1 MLIHT
6 YGILARHIMRQLL
19 VPFLCCFFGFLFLFF
34 IGDVQDELGDM
45 LKKENQS
52 AIEVF
57 FYFMLVLPEKIPLIT
72 PMALL
77 LGTMYCF
84 ANLNRHNEINAI
96 RSSGVSTF
104 KLSIPVIIF
113 SFLMS
118 ICLFLSNEYFQGYIS
133 GKASALHEKL
143 TGEKAYSNELSFTV
157 ALENGERQ
165 WTLKFNED
173 GSYSRISLT
182 RINNIGNIEWTID
195 CHRAEFSKENG
206 WKFYDGNKSKF
217 NENNFPL
224 APEAFKEISLA
235 DVKDDPLKMRQYSN
249 LAGLTIGEINRRK
262 NSSVR
267 FSEQDNLVMDVKLYS
282 LIFTPFACLISVL
295 LGIPL
300 SITQQRQGALASA
313 AKALGIM
320 IAYYVLLQIFQ
331 NLGNNGI
338 LPAFI
343 AGSAPTLFFLIFG
356 LYISIKK

>member
-6 YGILARHIMRQLL
+6 HGILARYIMKQLL
-19 VPFLCCFFGFLFLFF
+19 VPFLCCFLGFLFLFF
-34 IGDVQDELGDM
+34 IGDLQDELSDM

-52 AIEVF
+52 AVEVI
-57 FYFMLVLPEKIPLIT
+57 FYFLMLLPEKIPLIT

-84 ANLNRHNEINAI
+84 SNLNRHNEINAI

-118 ICLFLSNEYFQGYIS
+118 VLLFLTNEYFQGLFS
-133 GKASALHEKL
+133 EKATVLHEKL
-143 TGEKAYSNELSFTV
+143 TGEKAYSDELSFTV
-157 ALENGERQ
+157 GTEDGERQ
-165 WTLKFNED
+165 WNLKFNED
-173 GSYSRISLT
+173 GSYSRISLA
-182 RINNIGNIEWTID
+182 RIGASGNIAWTID
-195 CHRAEFSKENG
+195 CHKAEFSKDNG
-206 WKFYDGNKSKF
+206 WVFYEGKKSKF

-224 APEAFKEISLA
+224 APEPFKEMKMPEL
-235 DVKDDPLKMRQYSN
+235 KDDPMAMRKFSTF
-249 LAGLTIGEINRRK
+249 AGLTIGEINKRQ

-267 FSEQDNLVMDVKLYS
+267 FSEEDQQFMNVKLYS
-282 LIFTPFACLISVL
+282 LVFTPFACLISVL

-300 SITQQRQGALASA
+300 SITQQRQGALTSA

-320 IAYYVLLQIFQ
+320 IIYYVLLQVFQ
-331 NLGNNGI
+331 NLGNSGI

-343 AGSAPTLFFLIFG
+343 AGSAPTLFFLFFG
-356 LYISIKK
+356 LYISLKK

>member
-6 YGILARHIMRQLL
+6 YGVLARHIMRQLL

-52 AIEVF
+52 AIQVL
-57 FYFMLVLPEKIPLIT
+57 FYFLYILPEKIPLIT

-77 LGTMYCF
+77 LGTIYCF
-84 ANLNRHNEINAI
+84 SNLNRHNEINAM
-96 RSSGVSTF
+96 RSSGISTF

-113 SFLMS
+113 SFFMS
-118 ICLFLSNEYFQGYIS
+118 LGIFLTNEYFQSYFTS
-133 GKASALHEKL
+133 KATSLRETL
-143 TGEKAYSNELSFTV
+143 TGEKDYTNELSFTV
-157 ALENGERQ
+157 AAEDGERQ
-165 WTLKFNED
+165 WSLIFNED
-173 GSYSRISLT
+173 GSYSRISLLQL
-182 RINNIGNIEWTID
+182 NQEGNIKWTVD
-195 CHRAEFSKENG
+195 CHKANFSKEDGWMFYNG
-206 WKFYDGNKSKF
+206 QKSEF

-224 APEAFKEISLA
+224 APQAFTELPMPDIKDNPVQMRNYSSL
-235 DVKDDPLKMRQYSN
+235 S
-249 LAGLTIGEINRRK
+249 GLTIGEINRRK
-262 NSSVR
+262 NSQVK
-267 FSEQDNLVMDVKLYS
+267 FSQKDIQFMDVKLYS

-300 SITQQRQGALASA
+300 SITQQRQGALASS

-331 NLGNNGI
+331 NLGNSGI

-343 AGSAPTLFFLIFG
+343 AGSAPTLSFTFFG
-356 LYISIKK
+356 LFISLKK